1 MVKNLMGYTTSC
13 KNSFKWPVKDDI
25 LHYDT
30 PQILAWIQEPAP
42 KTWPWRT
49 FVADVNL
56 EIKIPGTV
64 LNKTFL
70 IFQIF
75 CVIILLK
82 MKYSKKKHSSKNNAK
97 SKDFTV
103 PKSTS
108 SRFFCQSNF
117 ELKEF

>member
-75 CVIILLK
+75 CVKILLK
-82 MKYSKKKHSSKNNAK
+82 MKYSKKKHSSKILQNLRILPCQKALVA
-97 SKDFTV
+97 DFFV
-103 PKSTS
+103 N
-108 SRFFCQSNF
+108 QILN
-117 ELKEF
+117 

>member
-1 MVKNLMGYTTSC
+1 M
-13 KNSFKWPVKDDI
+13 KDDT

-30 PQILAWIQEPAP
+30 LQILTLIQEPAP
-42 KTWPWRT
+42 ISNRFLGIKKHPILT

-64 LNKTFL
+64 LNKTFV

-82 MKYSKKKHSSKNNAK
+82 MKYSKKKHSSKNTAK
-97 SKDFTV
+97 CKDFTV
-103 PKSTS
+103 PKRTS
-108 SRFFCQSNF
+108 S
-117 ELKEF
+117 